1 MGWARLSLLHKSY
14 VIFSAIAHNRSE
26 EISMQSLL
34 MITSILGVENCAA
47 VLATQLGFTVEI
59 VASRKEGLAR
69 LRRYEYTIVV
79 VDDALVESD
88 PEGAELLWKH
98 AGLAVPMQINF
109 AISGTARL
117 VREVRAVLARREQ
130 EQALAMRAAAVAVES
145 ELRDTVTG
153 LILHS
158 QLALSE
164 PALSPEL
171 SAKLKTVA
179 ELAGS
184 LRQRLGYSTPAAT
197 N

>member
-1 MGWARLSLLHKSY
+1 MHT
-14 VIFSAIAHNRSE
+14 
-26 EISMQSLL
+26 LL
-34 MITSILGVENCAA
+34 MITSILGAENCAA
-47 VLATQLGFTVEI
+47 ILSAQLGFSVET
-59 VASRKEGLAR
+59 ASSRREGLAR
-69 LRRYEYTIVV
+69 LRRREYTIVV
-79 VDDALVESD
+79 VDDAIAESD

-98 AGLAVPMQINF
+98 AGLAVPVQINF

-117 VREVRAVLARREQ
+117 VREIRAVLARREQ
-130 EQALAMRAAAVAVES
+130 EQSLAMRAAAVAVES

-179 ELAGS
+179 ELAGT
-184 LRQRLGYSTPAAT
+184 LQQRLGYSG
-197 N
+197 

>member
-1 MGWARLSLLHKSY
+1 
-14 VIFSAIAHNRSE
+14 
-26 EISMQSLL
+26 MQSML
-34 MITSILGVENCAA
+34 MITSILGAENCAA
-47 VLATQLGFTVEI
+47 VLANQLGFSVEI
-59 VASRKEGLAR
+59 VATRKDGLAR
-69 LRRYEYTIVV
+69 LRRHEYTIVV
-79 VDDALVESD
+79 VDDAIAESD

-98 AGLAVPMQINF
+98 AGLAVPLQINF

-117 VREVRAVLARREQ
+117 VRAVLARREQ
-130 EQALAMRAAAVAVES
+130 EQSLAMRAAAVAVES

-164 PALSPEL
+164 PSLSPEL

-184 LRQRLGYSTPAAT
+184 LQQRLGYGAGLQAS
-197 N
+197 